1 MKKEIISV
9 LSAFA
14 GAAVGAGAVEKIERT
29 NLSKMKALSDK
40 HFALYRM
47 MTEWVKIKQEN
58 KSIADYLEGQGYR
71 KIAVYGMNY
80 VGETLLSELENTNV
94 KVLYAIDQD
103 AANIYA
109 DVEVV
114 SPEDRFDEVD
124 AVIVTPITFFK
135 EIKGRISTK
144 MDCPII
150 SMDDILYE
158 IKTLSV

>member
-1 MKKEIISV
+1 MKKGIISV
-9 LSAFA
+9 LSALT
-14 GAAVGAGAVEKIERT
+14 GAAVGVGAVEKVERA

-40 HFALYRM
+40 HFALYCM
-47 MTEWVKIKQEN
+47 MNEWVKIKQKN
-58 KSIADYLEGQGYR
+58 KSIADYLEGQGYK
-71 KIAVYGMNY
+71 KIAIYGMNY

-114 SPEDRFDEVD
+114 SPEDRLDEVD